1 MPKQAAGVPALTL
14 PLGVTASV
22 DIIAAQANNV
32 ILVPVQAL
40 HELSPNNYA
49 VFVVVGGKPT
59 LKIVTVGLQDGTF
72 AEIKTGLKAG
82 DVVST
87 GSPGHPE
94 QYPGSRDAMN
104 ATRTVIATT
113 ELTKSYGMGDASVV
127 ALDHVS
133 LEVQSGELVAIMG
146 PSGSGKSTLM
156 NILGCLST
164 PTSGEYCLDGQDVSN
179 LDKVTL
185 AGIRNTKIGY
195 IFQSYNLLARTTALR
210 NVILPLVY
218 DRSHKHPREKW
229 EQLAK
234 DMLEQ
239 VGLGDR
245 MDHQPQELSGGQ
257 QQRVAIARALI
268 TDPVMIIADEP
279 TGNLDSHSGEEIM
292 KLLLKLHDQGAT
304 IVIVTHDPVVA
315 QYTQRVIHL
324 KDGHIDSVV
333 HNSQRHPVAN

>member
-1 MPKQAAGVPALTL
+1 
-14 PLGVTASV
+14 
-22 DIIAAQANNV
+22 
-32 ILVPVQAL
+32 
-40 HELSPNNYA
+40 
-49 VFVVVGGKPT
+49 
-59 LKIVTVGLQDGTF
+59 
-72 AEIKTGLKAG
+72 
-82 DVVST
+82 
-87 GSPGHPE
+87 
-94 QYPGSRDAMN
+94 MN
-104 ATRTVIATT
+104 ATHTIIETT
-113 ELTKSYGMGDASVV
+113 DLTKIFGMGDASVV

-164 PTSGEYCLDGQDVSN
+164 PTSGQYILDGEDVSN
-179 LDKVTL
+179 LDKYQL
-185 AGIRNTKIGY
+185 AAIRNSKLGY

-229 EQLAK
+229 DQLAEE
-234 DMLEQ
+234 MLEK

-245 MDHQPQELSGGQ
+245 MNHQPQELSGGQ

-268 TDPVMIIADEP
+268 TDPVLIIADEP

-292 KLLLKLHDQGAT
+292 KLLLNLHAQGAT

-315 QYTQRVIHL
+315 QYTERVIRL

-333 HNSQRHPVAN
+333 HNAKYKLKESVTV